1 MRELANIAEEWRSVY
16 RSSDFKSGERPLER
30 GFLPVRYRDSSE
42 QLRAARRV
50 FLSVAAH
57 AKRIREEHLREHLG
71 LLTGAESK
79 EIRALRDAQ
88 PRPQMPE
95 GATYTTVTGGV
106 ATLPCRPVVGRP
118 QSGPAALR
126 SRGSLSP
133 VSARATATVRLAS
146 RVVNHSA
153 PIAALERYAF
163 LPVHPRVQGAPKNL
177 VFCLQI
183 EDELAYAYAVDIVSA
198 RTRQGAIE
206 RFHAL
211 HKVQAFGNG
220 YVNKYAITNA

>member
-1 MRELANIAEEWRSVY
+1 M
-16 RSSDFKSGERPLER
+16 
-30 GFLPVRYRDSSE
+30 
-42 QLRAARRV
+42 

-57 AKRIREEHLREHLG
+57 DKRVREEHLRDHLG

-79 EIRALRDAQ
+79 EIRALKLAAS
-88 PRPQMPE
+88 RPPLPQ
-95 GATYTTVTGGV
+95 GAEYTAVTASV
-106 ATLPCRPVVGRP
+106 TTLPCKPVLGRP

-133 VSARATATVRLAS
+133 VGGRVAPTVRVET
-146 RVVNHSA
+146 RTVRHSA
-153 PIAALERYAF
+153 PIEALEKYAF
-163 LPVHPRVQGAPKNL
+163 LPVHPRVAGAPKNL

-183 EDELAYAYAVDIVSA
+183 EDEMKYAYAVDIVSA
-198 RTRQGAIE
+198 RTRWGAIE

-220 YVNKYAITNA
+220 YVNKYHLTNE